1 MRLGMLAPSPAPA
14 RAALALRAPRSLGA
28 PMILSA
34 VLATAFGAAG
44 CATAGGPSPATGEP
58 KAAQVEKTPSQD
70 ELAKAAVAPAGAEFP
85 PEAEPVA
92 VPIEGGA
99 GLSRYRSTLTIA
111 APLEKVRETVLDF
124 SPYPEFMPEYSKAKL
139 LGRTATGARDVYME
153 MITLGGLVRLWFRIE
168 VPKPVVEDGWEV
180 YTSKY
185 VEGNVKEAFASW
197 RMRAKDPNTTELAL
211 EVFMQPNVPLPS
223 SLLNDAN
230 RRGAGKGIYQMA
242 QRILK
247 GAAHAPNVK
256 RD

>member
-1 MRLGMLAPSPAPA
+1 MRLGMPSLALPSP
-14 RAALALRAPRSLGA
+14 RAVLASLALALASLA
-28 PMILSA
+28 S
-34 VLATAFGAAG
+34 TG
-44 CATAGGPSPATGEP
+44 CATAGGSSPAPSEP
-58 KAAQVEKTPSQD
+58 KAAQADKVPSQD
-70 ELAKAAVAPAGAEFP
+70 ELAKAAVAPPGAEFP

-92 VPIEGGA
+92 VPIEGGG
-99 GLSRYRSTLTIA
+99 GLSRYRSTLTVA

-139 LGRTATGARDVYME
+139 LGRTPTGARDVYME

-242 QRILK
+242 QRIVK
-247 GAAHAPNVK
+247 GAAHAPNGK
-256 RD
+256 APKSE